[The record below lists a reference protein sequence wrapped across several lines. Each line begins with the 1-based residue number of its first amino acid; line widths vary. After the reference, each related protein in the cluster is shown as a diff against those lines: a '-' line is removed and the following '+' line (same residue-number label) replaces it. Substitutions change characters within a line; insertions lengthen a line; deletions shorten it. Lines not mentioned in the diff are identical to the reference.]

1 VKSDDVIGRTK
12 VYESIVKG
20 DDAFE
25 AGIPESFNVLVK
37 EMRSLG
43 LNVDLSSLSDG
54 EDDEDGDGLQ
64 IAAE

>member
-1 VKSDDVIGRTK
+1 VR
-12 VYESIVKG
+12 G

-43 LNVDLSSLSDG
+43 LNVELENSVV
-54 EDDEDGDGLQ
+54 EDAPRMRD
-64 IAAE
+64 AAE